1 MGSTIDCHAPIR
13 RTVFALEFLESLR
26 PVPGRNARTECV
38 QRAHVETDFEFIP
51 FLQGEGKD
59 ARRRKAHVG
68 WPTSTNLTV
77 AVPSEG
83 PGCMSEIDANALE

>member
-1 MGSTIDCHAPIR
+1 
-13 RTVFALEFLESLR
+13 
-26 PVPGRNARTECV
+26 
-38 QRAHVETDFEFIP
+38 VETDFEFIP